1 MFNVI
6 VMLIVR
12 FVMVIYRKVSE
23 VLVSENVLVIIV
35 VIVKWK
41 QISLDVLLS
50 SDLFFR
56 MCIRCL
62 GIGVCVVI
70 DLIVIGLVGE
80 MIVVNVKVIVS
91 GIIGIIQ

>member
-1 MFNVI
+1 M
-6 VMLIVR
+6 
-12 FVMVIYRKVSE
+12 
-23 VLVSENVLVIIV
+23 
-35 VIVKWK
+35 
-41 QISLDVLLS
+41 DVLLS

-91 GIIGIIQ
+91 GIIGII